1 MTKYKVQLSQ
11 YGLVASRADI
21 EVEAKDESEANDIAV
36 EMAQNGEV
44 VFGVEIIKGGDVLD
58 GWKYQ
63 TENIEESK

>member
-44 VFGVEIIKGGDVLD
+44 VFDEDGDVLD